1 MLKKINALCIIF
13 FLIFYQINSLAAI
26 KNKIIAKVGNE
37 IVTSY
42 ELESKIKSILIL
54 SNNEINQENI
64 DKVKNIA
71 LKDLINL
78 KLKKEEI
85 EKYGIDISDNRVNS
99 YIRSLGIDENKLSKI
114 FGINDASMKQYF
126 DQTKIELT
134 WQKMIFNIYSDKIS
148 INENEIIEE
157 LNDKINA
164 DKRII
169 EYELAEIEMEIVD
182 SQKIKSHLNEVKN
195 FINEFSF
202 EEAVLKYSVSPTSN
216 NKGYLGWVNSAG
228 LSDEILK
235 LIKNLKPGEISQPLE
250 KVNRLTF
257 FKLINKKE
265 SSDKDSIDI
274 EKLKTNII
282 NQKKNELLNLYSNN
296 HLSKKRIKLL
306 LRSNEKNNLSYW

>member
-296 HLSKKRIKLL
+296 HLSKK
-306 LRSNEKNNLSYW
+306 KNKTIITLK

>member
-1 MLKKINALCIIF
+1 MICSKKINALCIIF

-126 DQTKIELT
+126 DQTKIVLT

-296 HLSKKRIKLL
+296 HLSKK
-306 LRSNEKNNLSYW
+306 KNKTIITLK

>member
-1 MLKKINALCIIF
+1 MICSKKINALCIIF

-296 HLSKKRIKLL
+296 HLSKK
-306 LRSNEKNNLSYW
+306 KNKTIITLK

>member
-1 MLKKINALCIIF
+1 MICSKKINALCIIF

-282 NQKKNELLNLYSNN
+282 NQKK
-296 HLSKKRIKLL
+296 K
-306 LRSNEKNNLSYW
+306 